1 MTFLVKPQAQ
11 RAKVQGMCSNDC
23 GSQCNAKCSG
33 LGSCFC
39 PLK

>member
-1 MTFLVKPQAQ
+1 MVFLVKPQTKDACVHG
-11 RAKVQGMCSNDC
+11 RCSNDC
-23 GSQCNAKCSG
+23 GAQCNAKCTG